1 MRILLSAYACGPGE
15 GSEPGAGWAFAKAAA
30 ARHQVDVITRHRFRA
45 AIERELAA
53 DPDLRLRVHY
63 LDLGDRALRL
73 KKAPRDVYWYYLLWQ
88 RRAGALATRL
98 HRENG
103 YDVIHH
109 VTFAVDWLPCGV
121 TAVPDVPLIWGPVGG
136 ATRPS
141 WRLARWLGVRG
152 LAGELV
158 RHPFTAVARRLWGD
172 PAATR
177 ADLVIAQNDDVAE
190 RFRHARRVIVEPNA
204 SIDLAPGGNAGLRT
218 PVGAGPH
225 TAVYA
230 GRLVAWKGPHLALHA
245 LSRPEAAGWTLDLY
259 GEGPELGRLERRARA
274 LGLDGRVRFHGIRP
288 RDEVLAALRTAD
300 AMLFPSMH
308 DSAGWAV
315 AEAATLGCPVV
326 CLDRGGP
333 PLLAGSAGRPVPPA
347 GNVPDALARALRDTA
362 ESGRTTPT
370 RRWSADRL
378 PDLLDTWYR
387 EAAQR

>member
-15 GSEPGAGWAFAKAAA
+15 GSEPGAGWAFARAAA
-30 ARHQVDVITRHRFRA
+30 RRHQVDVITRHRFRD

-53 DPDLRLRVHY
+53 DPGLRLRVHY

-73 KKAPRDVYWYYLLWQ
+73 KKAPRDVYWYYLVWQ
-88 RRAGALATRL
+88 RRAGALAARL
-98 HRENG
+98 QREHR
-103 YDVIHH
+103 YDLIHH
-109 VTFAVDWLPCGV
+109 VTFAADWLPCGV
-121 TAVPDVPLIWGPVGG
+121 ASVPDVPLVWGPVGG
-136 ATRPS
+136 ATRPP

-152 LAGELV
+152 LAGELI
-158 RHPFTAVARRLWGD
+158 RQPLTALARRAWGD

-177 ADLVIAQNDDVAE
+177 ASLVIAQNDDVAA

-204 SIDLAPGGNAGLRT
+204 SIDLTPGESVRA
-218 PVGAGPH
+218 PVGSGLH

-230 GRLVAWKGPHLALHA
+230 GRLVAWKGPHLALQA

-259 GEGPELGRLERRARA
+259 GEGPELARLERRART
-274 LGLDGRVRFHGIRP
+274 LGLDGRVRFHGMRP
-288 RDEVLAALRTAD
+288 RDEVLNALRTAD

-333 PLLAGSAGRPVPPA
+333 PLLAGSAGRPVPPS
-347 GNVPDALARALRDTA
+347 GNIAAALAKALRDAA
-362 ESGRTTPT
+362 ETGRTTPSH
-370 RRWSADRL
+370 RWSADRL

-387 EAAQR
+387 EVTSDQ